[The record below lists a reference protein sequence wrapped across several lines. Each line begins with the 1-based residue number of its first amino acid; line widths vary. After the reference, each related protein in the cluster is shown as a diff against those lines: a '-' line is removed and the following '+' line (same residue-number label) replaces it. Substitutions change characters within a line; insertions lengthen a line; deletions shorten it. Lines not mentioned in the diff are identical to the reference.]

1 MTTPDVTVVVA
12 VYNTMPYLTDCLT
25 SLVEQSIGLD
35 RLEVVA
41 VDDGS
46 TDDSLK
52 ELERFASLH
61 PGTVKV
67 LRQPNSGGPAA
78 PSNKALDAATG
89 RYVFFIGSDDR
100 LAPYA
105 LERMVAAAD
114 EHGSDVVVG
123 KMEGTNGRYVHQEL
137 YQETRHDVT
146 FTNSALP
153 WTVANTKLFRRELV
167 ERHGLRFP
175 EDMPVGSDQPF
186 TIEACLRASRISVLA
201 DGTYYYAV
209 KREDAG
215 NITYRANHEARLACA
230 ARVMDHVAGL
240 VEPGPL
246 RDAVLMR
253 HFRWELAK
261 LLQDDFPALDA
272 AVRERL
278 VKGIADLADRYL
290 TDAVRDSMGVKQR
303 VRIGLAQAGRT
314 AELCAL
320 IEDEAE
326 HGAPPFVLEG
336 EHAYARYPGFRDA
349 DAVLPM
355 RWFEVVEESVAGRLA
370 AGARATSAVWGRA
383 SGQGPVL
390 DVTARIGL
398 LGSYGAGPAFGA
410 SLVMEGPADTAD
422 VAVDTRVKGTPK
434 GGAATLVAG
443 RVPLRSL
450 VAAAP
455 RTAVR
460 WRPVLAVTLAGKP
473 YRVRLRAAG
482 VQRQRVL
489 LRGMRAYAVSL
500 TSDDKGRLVCKVAPI
515 GLRAVAARLLRLRK
529 K

>member
-1 MTTPDVTVVVA
+1 MTPPPDVTVVTA
-12 VYNTMPYLTDCLT
+12 VYNTMPYLTECLT
-25 SLVEQSIGLD
+25 SLVEQTIGLD
-35 RLEVVA
+35 QLEVVA

-52 ELERFASLH
+52 ELERFASLY

-100 LAPYA
+100 LAPFA

-209 KREDAG
+209 KREDSG

-261 LLQDDFPALDA
+261 LFQDDFPALDA
-272 AVRERL
+272 GVRERL
-278 VKGIADLADRYL
+278 VQGVAGLADRYL

-303 VRIGLAQAGRT
+303 VRIGLAQARRT
-314 AELCAL
+314 DELCAL
-320 IEDEAE
+320 IEDETE

-336 EHAYARYPGFRDA
+336 ERAYARYPGFRDA
-349 DAVLPM
+349 DATLPM
-355 RWFEVVEESVAGRLA
+355 RWFEIVEESVAGRLS
-370 AGARATSAVWGRA
+370 AGARITSAVWGR

-390 DVTARIGL
+390 DLTAKIKL
-398 LGSYGAGPAFGA
+398 LGPYGAGPAFGVE
-410 SLVMEGPADTAD
+410 LVMTGAEGVPD
-422 VAVDTRVKGTPK
+422 VPGESSVKGMPK
-434 GGAATLVAG
+434 GGAATLVGG
-443 RVPLRSL
+443 RIPLRAL
-450 VAAAP
+450 AAAS
-455 RTAVR
+455 RGAVR
-460 WRPVLAVTLAGKP
+460 WRPVLAVTLAGTP
-473 YRVRLRAAG
+473 YRVRLSASGTRRWRLVRRG
-482 VQRQRVL
+482 
-489 LRGMRAYAVSL
+489 LRTYAVALSND
-500 TSDDKGRLVCKVAPI
+500 SKGRLMCTVAPI